1 MSQIVEVVAGEHRAF
16 GALATIRAGAQP
28 ERRLT
33 RQEAGILS
41 RALTA
46 VAEGTSTER
55 QIFMSP
61 IASDHEFE
69 ALAQEN
75 GVTLRGEGAADVFL
89 DWSETRALAA
99 ALSTFA
105 GA

>member
-1 MSQIVEVVAGEHRAF
+1 MSQKVEVVAGEHRVF

-41 RALTA
+41 RALAA
-46 VAEGTSTER
+46 VAEGKSPER

-61 IASDHEFE
+61 IASDNEFE
-69 ALAQEN
+69 AQAQED
-75 GVTLRGEGAADVFL
+75 GVLLRSDGAADIFL
-89 DWSETRALAA
+89 DWTETRALAA
-99 ALSTFA
+99 SLSAFA
-105 GA
+105 G